1 MMEYYTAVKRN
12 EILVHITTR
21 ISDLGN
27 IILSETGQQKREMLC
42 DYTYVILKYQNRQ
55 IYRQRKQTGGSQ
67 RLKGR
72 GARGG

>member
-1 MMEYYTAVKRN
+1 
-12 EILVHITTR
+12 
-21 ISDLGN
+21 
-27 IILSETGQQKREMLC
+27 MLC